1 MKMSEKIINSRIIQK
16 HDTEENWLK
25 AVNFIPKKGEI
36 IVYDIDSTHTQE
48 RFKIGDGVT
57 LVTNLPFQ
65 KGAAIV
71 KEASGTTVSI
81 TDSATLPIAAFSVY
95 GESIQNGT
103 PTITNPIDL
112 IDIPAGNLTITVGA
126 TQVTVNLPISLKG
139 IKVKS
144 GGNYTDADGQKWVC
158 DELDLNRGV
167 IIKRVDVVTG
177 DRFTWSANSNRWQCP
192 KVSNPS
198 PAAVASN
205 QYFEIMSNVA
215 TFKTDGSQNSCRPG
229 NYEYAGMMLLFVPSS
244 ADLSNAV
251 VYYQC
256 AEEEIALTGGATTII
271 AAEGTMEITN
281 SASAYMK
288 VVYPTED
295 AKGVESLF
303 NNIYVRKDM
312 IIVSETEPASPVE
325 GMLWFDIS

>member
-1 MKMSEKIINSRIIQK
+1 MSERIINSRIIQK

-36 IVYDIDSTHTQE
+36 IVYDIDSTYTQE
-48 RFKIGDGVT
+48 RFKIGDGAT

-81 TDSATLPIAAFSVY
+81 TDSAALPIAAFSVY
-95 GESIQNGT
+95 GKSTQNGT

-112 IDIPAGNLTITVGA
+112 IDIPAGDLTITIGA
-126 TQVTVNLPISLKG
+126 TEVTVNLPISLKG

-144 GGNYTDADGQKWVC
+144 GGNYTDANGQKWVC

-177 DRFTWSANSNRWQCP
+177 DKFTWNSNSNRWQCP

-205 QYFEIMSNVA
+205 LYFEIMSNVA

-256 AEEEIALTGGATTII
+256 AEEEIALANGAITII
-271 AAEGTMEITN
+271 AAEGAMEITN

-288 VVYPTED
+288 VVYPAED
-295 AKGVESLF
+295 AKDVESLF